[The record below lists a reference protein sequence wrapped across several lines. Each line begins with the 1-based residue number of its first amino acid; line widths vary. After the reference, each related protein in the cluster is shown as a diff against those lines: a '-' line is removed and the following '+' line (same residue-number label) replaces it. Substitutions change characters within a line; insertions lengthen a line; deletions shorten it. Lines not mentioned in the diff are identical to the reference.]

1 MRVIKIMAAIAVAA
15 SVASCASIGR
25 QAFAEPIVELKDVR
39 VNGLGLTGGSL
50 DVVLSVYNPNN
61 YRLDATRMTYR
72 LLVDTVNFAAG
83 VVDNRFTVQEKD
95 SSLVTIPVNFT
106 YAGVGEAGRQLL
118 NTGSVTYRVT
128 GDVTVGTP
136 LGSFT
141 RPYDRTGRFTALRGN
156 TRIP

>member
-1 MRVIKIMAAIAVAA
+1 MAAVAA
-15 SVASCASIGR
+15 AATLASCATLGR
-25 QAFAEPIVELKDVR
+25 QTFAEPVVQLKDVR

-61 YRLDATRMTYR
+61 FRLDATRLTYR
-72 LLVDTVNFAAG
+72 LLVDTVNFATGAL
-83 VVDNRFTVQEKD
+83 DNRFTVQEKD

-118 NTGSVTYRVT
+118 NTGSVTYRVM

-136 LGSFT
+136 IGSFT
-141 RPYDRTGRFTALRGN
+141 RPYDRSGRYTALRGN
-156 TRIP
+156 TR